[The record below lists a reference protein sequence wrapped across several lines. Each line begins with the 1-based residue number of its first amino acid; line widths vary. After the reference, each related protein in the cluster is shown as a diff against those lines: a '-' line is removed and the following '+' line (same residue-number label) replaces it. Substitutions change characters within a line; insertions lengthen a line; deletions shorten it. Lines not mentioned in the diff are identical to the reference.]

1 MAEDI
6 HEESSTFRFY
16 VNDEG
21 RAVML
26 IQPVGITCVFDRVDT
41 FEAFVAQASR
51 VLADVKARAGRTGT
65 LQ

>member
-1 MAEDI
+1 MAKDI
-6 HEESSTFRFY
+6 HEESSTFRFH

-21 RAVML
+21 RAVMT
-26 IQPVGITCVFDRVDT
+26 IRPVDVTCVFDRVET
-41 FEAFVAQASR
+41 LEAFVAQASR